1 MKLASFKKAG
11 LTAVFLMGF
20 TASVFA
26 ADLNSY
32 KAQGLIGEKPNGLV
46 GVVVPAPPQDVQN
59 TVDQINSERLQKYQ
73 GVAAKNN
80 LTLDKVQA
88 LAGAKLIR
96 QSPGGHYVQD
106 SSGKWVR
113 K

>member
-1 MKLASFKKAG
+1 MKLASFKKAS

-20 TASVFA
+20 SASVFA
-26 ADLNSY
+26 ADLNTY
-32 KAQGLIGEKPNGLV
+32 KSQGLIGEQPNGLV
-46 GVVVPAPPQDVQN
+46 GVVIASPSQELQR

-96 QSPGGHYVQD
+96 QSPDGNYIQD
-106 SSGKWVR
+106 SSGTWIR